1 MGYVKL
7 VKNRN
12 YYKRFKVK
20 MRRRRQCKTDYAL
33 RRRLITQDKRKFNA
47 PKWRFIVRRSNTDVI
62 CQVASSK
69 MIGDHILCA
78 AYSHELKRYGLNV
91 GLTNYS
97 ACYCTGLLLARR
109 LLKKLK
115 LDVAYPGKKKIDGN
129 KFKSHVANVRW
140 KKDEKIYRPFKCLL
154 DIGLA
159 RATTG
164 ARVFGALKGA
174 VDGGLDIPHS
184 EKRFPGFVT
193 GESAKAKPGKGKSKG
208 KGKKKGKGKGG
219 SGKPGKPRFEY
230 HADVH
235 ADKIYGG
242 HVRDFMELLEEK
254 DPEKYQKYFSKY
266 IAQGLSADNLKQKY
280 QDVHRQIRANP
291 SPAPKRKRDLKSMKL
306 FPERPKKLNGE
317 ERRQRRI
324 ERIQQLEKIKMA
336 RKIMAW

>member
-12 YYKRFKVK
+12 YYKRYKVK
-20 MRRRRQCKTDYAL
+20 MRRRRECKTDYAL

-47 PKWRFIVRRSNTDVI
+47 PKWRFIVRISNTDII
-62 CQVASSK
+62 CQIAASK
-69 MIGDHILCA
+69 MIGDHVLCV

-91 GLTNYS
+91 GLTNYA

-115 LDVAYPGKKKIDGN
+115 LDKAYPGKKRIDGN
-129 KFKSHVANVRW
+129 LFKSHVANVRW

-154 DIGLA
+154 DIGLS

-184 EKRFPGFVT
+184 EKRFPGFI
-193 GESAKAKPGKGKSKG
+193 KG
-208 KGKKKGKGKGG
+208 KGNDKD
-219 SGKPGKPRFEY
+219 EY
-230 HADVH
+230 QADVH

-242 HVRDFMELLEEK
+242 HIRDYMEKLQEK
-254 DPEKYQKYFSKY
+254 EPEKYQKHFSKY
-266 IAQGLSADNLKQKY
+266 IAQNLGPDNLKNKY
-280 QDVHRQIRANP
+280 QDVHRKIRANP
-291 SPAPKRKRDLKSMKL
+291 SPAPKKKRDYKTMKL
-306 FPERPKKLNGE
+306 FPEREQKLNGE
-317 ERRQRRI
+317 QRRQRRVA
-324 ERIQQLEKIKMA
+324 RIQQLANIGNQNDENTMDIEEEKEQ
-336 RKIMAW
+336 

>member
-12 YYKRFKVK
+12 YYKRYTVR
-20 MRRRRQCKTDYAL
+20 MRRRRECKTDYAL

-47 PKWRFIVRRSNTDVI
+47 PKWRFIVRITNNDVI

-69 MIGDHILCA
+69 VIGDNILCA
-78 AYSHELKRYGLNV
+78 AYSHELKRYGLKV
-91 GLTNYS
+91 GLTNYA

-115 LDVAYPGKKKIDGN
+115 LDKAYPGKKRIDGN
-129 KFKSHVANVRW
+129 LFKSHVANVRW

-159 RATTG
+159 RSTTG

-184 EKRFPGFVT
+184 EKRFPGFI
-193 GESAKAKPGKGKSKG
+193 KGKQGAKD
-208 KGKKKGKGKGG
+208 
-219 SGKPGKPRFEY
+219 EY
-230 HADVH
+230 QADVH

-242 HVRDFMELLEEK
+242 HVRDYMETLQEK
-254 DPEKYQKYFSKY
+254 EPEKYQKHFSKY
-266 IAQGLSADNLKQKY
+266 IAENLGPENLKAKY
-280 QDVHRQIRANP
+280 EDVHRRIRQNP
-291 SPAPKRKRDLKSMKL
+291 SAAPKKKRDLKSMKL
-306 FPERPKKLNGE
+306 FPARDKKLDAE
-317 ERRQRRI
+317 ERRQRRVAK
-324 ERIQQLEKIKMA
+324 IQQLAQAGKDQQENDPNVMKVDEKDES
-336 RKIMAW
+336 

>member
-12 YYKRFKVK
+12 YYKRYKVK
-20 MRRRRQCKTDYAL
+20 MRRRRECKTDYAL

-47 PKWRFIVRRSNTDVI
+47 PKWRFIVRRTNNDII

-69 MIGDHILCA
+69 MVGDHILCV

-91 GLTNYS
+91 GLTNYA

-115 LDVAYPGKKKIDGN
+115 LDKAYPGKKKLDGN
-129 KFKSHVANVRW
+129 LFKSHVANVRW

-174 VDGGLDIPHS
+174 IDGGLDIPHS
-184 EKRFPGFVT
+184 AKRFPGYIKT
-193 GESAKAKPGKGKSKG
+193 SKG
-208 KGKKKGKGKGG
+208 DDSKD
-219 SGKPGKPRFEY
+219 EY
-230 HADVH
+230 QPDVH

-242 HVRDFMELLEEK
+242 HIRDYMEKLQEK
-254 DPEKYQKYFSKY
+254 EPEKYQKHFSKY
-266 IAQGLSADNLKQKY
+266 IAENLGPENLKSKYEQIHQK
-280 QDVHRQIRANP
+280 IRANP
-291 SPAPKRKRDLKSMKL
+291 SPPPKRKRDIKSMKL
-306 FPERPKKLNGE
+306 FPPKPKKLTGE
-317 ERRQRRI
+317 QRRQRRI
-324 ERIQQLEKIKMA
+324 QKINQLTGAK
-336 RKIMAW
+336 